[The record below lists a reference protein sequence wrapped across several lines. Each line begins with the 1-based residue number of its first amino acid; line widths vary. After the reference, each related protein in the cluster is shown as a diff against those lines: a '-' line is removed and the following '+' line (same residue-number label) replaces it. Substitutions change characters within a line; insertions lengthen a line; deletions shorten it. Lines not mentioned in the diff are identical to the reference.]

1 MDFRRSGNST
11 TNSTSIRRRPSGD
24 SVKRWCVLIL
34 HIAVICTSILTI
46 SSCKFFS
53 YKEIAV
59 YNDTNTTSITTATTS
74 STSTSS
80 TSTSTSTIE
89 ESWESV
95 ASYEPFEYL
104 PKAGVGL
111 FKYYMGDPSGKGAMM
126 NDRMC
131 FYYSDEFT
139 DYGYVD
145 TWLLARYCSI
155 LAPIAGLLAL
165 FQTLLEIICGY
176 NIMSQCG
183 GNGKFLKTQL
193 LLIATFLQV
202 GTFSVLFATPI
213 MYSTSAEDQKQ
224 QFCFSTTSKVR
235 CKMDSGSVFSLISLV
250 IYVVLAFLSFFAR
263 WYPSTNGWDTSTTK
277 DDTKGDIERDTDEE
291 SDPEVDTI
299 VRYIKRDC
307 PESESENENKNTQR
321 DIEQSIMRYILGD
334 NTSSSND
341 SKQQLETTDESAS
354 ESDSVEHDIEQSIIR
369 YIMGD
374 NTNDNTLESENNDT
388 NNIKRDIDFYNN
400 ISRYIKND
408 DTTTDDSKQEN
419 GNRQWQNGNNNRREK
434 NIGDVYATDGAS
446 ISDMTTD
453 DGASIS
459 DMTTDDQSI
468 SLNTL

>member
-1 MDFRRSGNST
+1 MKFRRSGNST
-11 TNSTSIRRRPSGD
+11 TNSNSICRRPSED
-24 SVKRWCVLIL
+24 SMKRSCVLIL
-34 HIAVICTSILTI
+34 HIAAICISVLTI

-53 YKEIAV
+53 YKERDDL
-59 YNDTNTTSITTATTS
+59 NDTNTT
-74 STSTSS
+74 TSTTISS
-80 TSTSTSTIE
+80 RTSG

-104 PKAGVGL
+104 PEAGVGL
-111 FKYYMGDPSGKGAMM
+111 FKYYMGDPSGKDAVMS
-126 NDRMC
+126 DRMC

-139 DYGYVD
+139 DYGNVD

-165 FQTLLEIICGY
+165 FQTLLEIVCGY
-176 NIMSQCG
+176 NIMSKCG
-183 GNGKFLKTQL
+183 GKGKLLKTQL

-224 QFCFSTTSKVR
+224 QFCFSATSQVR
-235 CKMDSGSVFSLISLV
+235 CKMDSGSMFSLISLV
-250 IYVVLAFLSFFAR
+250 MYVVLAFLSFFAR
-263 WYPSTNGWDTSTTK
+263 WYPSTNGRDSSTTK
-277 DDTKGDIERDTDEE
+277 DDSKGDIERDTDEE
-291 SDPEVDTI
+291 SDPEFDTV
-299 VRYIKRDC
+299 VRYIKRDS
-307 PESESENENKNTQR
+307 PESESGNKNKSTQR

-341 SKQQLETTDESAS
+341 SKQQLDTTDESD
-354 ESDSVEHDIEQSIIR
+354 SDSDSAEHDIEQSIIR
-369 YIMGD
+369 YIMED
-374 NTNDNTLESENNDT
+374 NNTNENKIESENNDT

-408 DTTTDDSKQEN
+408 TSTDDSKQEN
-419 GNRQWQNGNNNRREK
+419 GNHHWQNGNDNRGET
-434 NIGDVYATDGAS
+434 NIGNVCATDGAS
-446 ISDMTTD
+446 ISDMTAD

-468 SLNTL
+468 SLNPL